1 MALGLKVL
9 RSMNNI
15 ICITCLYY
23 RCDVINSFVSLME
36 LEESINFHLPQL
48 THTIHMHTIYP
59 THAHL
64 CTLALNG
71 CATTV
76 GWLFIM
82 TTCRTLTYMKTTTN
96 QFCTNTPY
104 NLQGK
109 NLSWEAEWG
118 LAKIIIM

>member
-1 MALGLKVL
+1 MYVC
-9 RSMNNI
+9 M
-15 ICITCLYY
+15 Y
-23 RCDVINSFVSLME
+23 V
-36 LEESINFHLPQL
+36 
-48 THTIHMHTIYP
+48 HMYVCMSPTTYP
-59 THAHL
+59 YHTHAHYIPHTCTL
-64 CTLALNG
+64 CTLALSG

-96 QFCTNTPY
+96 QLRTDTPD

-109 NLSWEAEWG
+109 ILAWEADWR